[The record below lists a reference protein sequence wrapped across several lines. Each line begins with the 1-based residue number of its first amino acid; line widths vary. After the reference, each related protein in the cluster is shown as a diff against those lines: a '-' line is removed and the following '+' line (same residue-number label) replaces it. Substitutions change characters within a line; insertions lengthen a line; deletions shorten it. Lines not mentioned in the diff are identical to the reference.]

1 MRNHS
6 SPLAGAARVFR
17 RRLKLWRTAIALAK
31 AVGPALI
38 VLASVA
44 GLTAIAHAEIIEQ
57 VLVKVNGEIFTKTDL
72 EARQVARLREQGQR
86 IDLKTNAGNAQLQ
99 KLLDQ
104 ITPQIMVDA
113 INEILVVQRGKEL
126 GYKLGDEQ
134 FKSVVESIRKENKL
148 DTDEQFLA
156 ALKQENVSMADLRKN
171 VERNMIFSRV
181 QQNEVM
187 SKIAMTDEEARAYYD
202 AHLQEFTTPPSV
214 TLREILVSVPTDAK
228 GANVAAD
235 DMAKAR
241 AEAIRVRAVADG
253 ANFEQLAMDFSDAAS
268 RATGGLVGPIN
279 VGDLSADFRTII
291 TAMKVG
297 DVTSVLRT
305 PRGYQIL
312 KLDASTPGVTQPFEQ
327 AKDRISDRVFT
338 DKRRQEFDKYLAKL
352 RNEAIIEWK
361 NPELQKAYEAGLK
374 QQKEQPPQPPA
385 PAAAAPA
392 KSSN

>member
-1 MRNHS
+1 MRNP
-6 SPLAGAARVFR
+6 SPVASCVARVIR
-17 RRLKLWRTAIALAK
+17 RRLKLRRTAIALAK
-31 AVGPALI
+31 AVRPALI
-38 VLASVA
+38 LLACVA
-44 GLTAIAHAEIIEQ
+44 LLTVIARAEIIEQ

-126 GYKLGDEQ
+126 GYRLGDEQ

-148 DTDEQFLA
+148 DTEEQFLA
-156 ALKQENVSMADLRKN
+156 ALKQENVSLADLRKN

-187 SKIAMTDEEARAYYD
+187 SKIAMTDEEARVYYD

-241 AEAIRVRAVADG
+241 AEEIRVRAVADG

-297 DVTSVLRT
+297 DVTSVMRT

-312 KLDASTPGVTQPFEQ
+312 KLDASTPGVTTPFEQ

-361 NPELQKAYEAGLK
+361 NPELQKAYDAGLK
-374 QQKEQPPQPPA
+374 QQKEQPPAPA
-385 PAAAAPA
+385 AAAAAPA

>member
-6 SPLAGAARVFR
+6 SAFASAGRVLR
-17 RRLKLWRTAIALAK
+17 
-31 AVGPALI
+31 PALI
-38 VLASVA
+38 VLACA
-44 GLTAIAHAEIIEQ
+44 AALTTLARAEIIEQ

-104 ITPQIMVDA
+104 VTPQIMVDA
-113 INEILVVQRGKEL
+113 VNEILVVQRGKEL
-126 GYKLGDEQ
+126 GYKLSDEQ
-134 FKSVVESIRKENKL
+134 FKSVVENIRKENKL
-148 DTDEQFLA
+148 DTDEQFQA

-214 TLREILVSVPTDAK
+214 TLREILVSVPTDSK

-235 DMAKAR
+235 EMAKAR
-241 AEAIRVRAVADG
+241 AEAIRMRAVADG
-253 ANFEQLAMDFSDAAS
+253 ANFEQLARDSSDAPS
-268 RATGGLVGPIN
+268 HTTGGLVGPIN
-279 VGDLSADFRTII
+279 VDDLSADFRTII

-297 DVTSVLRT
+297 DVTNVLRT

-338 DKRRQEFDKYLAKL
+338 DKRRQEFDKYLEKL

-361 NPELQKAYEAGLK
+361 NPEVQKAYEAGLK
-374 QQKEQPPQPPA
+374 QKEQPPA

>member
-1 MRNHS
+1 
-6 SPLAGAARVFR
+6 
-17 RRLKLWRTAIALAK
+17 
-31 AVGPALI
+31 
-38 VLASVA
+38 
-44 GLTAIAHAEIIEQ
+44 
-57 VLVKVNGEIFTKTDL
+57 
-72 EARQVARLREQGQR
+72 
-86 IDLKTNAGNAQLQ
+86 
-99 KLLDQ
+99 
-104 ITPQIMVDA
+104 
-113 INEILVVQRGKEL
+113 
-126 GYKLGDEQ
+126 
-134 FKSVVESIRKENKL
+134 
-148 DTDEQFLA
+148 
-156 ALKQENVSMADLRKN
+156 
-171 VERNMIFSRV
+171 MIFSRV

-187 SKIAMTDEEARAYYD
+187 SKIAMTDEEARVYYD

-214 TLREILVSVPTDAK
+214 TLREILVSLPSDAK

-241 AEAIRVRAVADG
+241 AEEIRVRAVADG

-297 DVTSVLRT
+297 DVTGVLRT

-312 KLDASTPGVTQPFEQ
+312 KLDASTPGVTTPFEQ

-361 NPELQKAYEAGLK
+361 NPELQKAYDAGLK
-374 QQKEQPPQPPA
+374 QQKEQPQAPP
-385 PAAAAPA
+385 PAAAPA

>member
-1 MRNHS
+1 MRNY
-6 SPLAGAARVFR
+6 SPVASRVARVFR
-17 RRLKLWRTAIALAK
+17 
-31 AVGPALI
+31 PALI
-38 VLASVA
+38 LLACVA
-44 GLTAIAHAEIIEQ
+44 GLTAIARAEIIEQ

-72 EARQVARLREQGQR
+72 ETRQVARLREQGQR
-86 IDLKTNAGNAQLQ
+86 IDLKSNAGNAQLQ

-113 INEILVVQRGKEL
+113 VNEILVVQRGKEL
-126 GYKLGDEQ
+126 GYKLGDDQ
-134 FKSVVESIRKENKL
+134 FKSVVENIRKENKL
-148 DTDEQFLA
+148 DTDEAFQA
-156 ALKQENVSMADLRKN
+156 ALKQENVSMADLRRN

-214 TLREILVSVPTDAK
+214 TLREIMVSIPTDAK

-235 DMAKAR
+235 EMAKAR
-241 AEAIRVRAVADG
+241 AEAIRMRVAADG
-253 ANFEQLAMDFSDAAS
+253 SNFEQIAMDFSDAAS

-279 VGDLSADFRTII
+279 VGDLSPEFRTII

-352 RNEAIIEWK
+352 RSEAIIEWK
-361 NPELQKAYEAGLK
+361 NPELQKAYEAGLN
-374 QQKEQPPQPPA
+374 QQKDQPPA
-385 PAAAAPA
+385 PPAAAAAPA

>member
-6 SPLAGAARVFR
+6 PAASYVAR
-17 RRLKLWRTAIALAK
+17 
-31 AVGPALI
+31 ALI
-38 VLASVA
+38 LLACVA
-44 GLTAIAHAEIIEQ
+44 LLTAIARAEIIEQ

-126 GYKLGDEQ
+126 GYKLGDDQ

-148 DTDEQFLA
+148 DTEEQFLA

-187 SKIAMTDEEARAYYD
+187 SKIAMTDEEARVYYD

-214 TLREILVSVPTDAK
+214 TLREIMVSVPTDAK

-241 AEAIRVRAVADG
+241 AEEIHVRAVADG
-253 ANFEQLAMDFSDAAS
+253 ANFEQIAMDFSDAAS

-312 KLDASTPGVTQPFEQ
+312 KLDASTPGVTTPFEQ

-361 NPELQKAYEAGLK
+361 NPELQKAYDAGLK
-374 QQKEQPPQPPA
+374 QQKEQPPVPA
-385 PAAAAPA
+385 AAAAAAAPA